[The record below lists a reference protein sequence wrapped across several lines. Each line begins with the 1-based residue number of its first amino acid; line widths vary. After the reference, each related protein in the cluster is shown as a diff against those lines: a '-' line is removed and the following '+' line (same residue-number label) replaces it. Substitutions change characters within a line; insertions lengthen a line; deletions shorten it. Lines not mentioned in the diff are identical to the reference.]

1 MVGMVPFKNYCGRQL
16 TCRCGSPIGHK
27 QCEELK
33 EGTHQTCEA
42 GCGWRDEEYVKLC
55 TDQDHHQ
62 EPCKAFLTN
71 PGSFESPSSS
81 ESLTASRSGSF
92 SSETTS
98 HDSAES
104 APSSV
109 QSVSSPSWEVESD
122 LTKTPLKE

>member
-1 MVGMVPFKNYCGRQL
+1 MVPFKNYCGRQL

-42 GCGWRDEEYVKLC
+42 GCGWRDDEYVKLC

-71 PGSFESPSSS
+71 PGSFETPSSS
-81 ESLTASRSGSF
+81 STSRSGSF

-98 HDSAES
+98 HDTAE
-104 APSSV
+104 SV
-109 QSVSSPSWEVESD
+109 QSVCSP
-122 LTKTPLKE
+122 